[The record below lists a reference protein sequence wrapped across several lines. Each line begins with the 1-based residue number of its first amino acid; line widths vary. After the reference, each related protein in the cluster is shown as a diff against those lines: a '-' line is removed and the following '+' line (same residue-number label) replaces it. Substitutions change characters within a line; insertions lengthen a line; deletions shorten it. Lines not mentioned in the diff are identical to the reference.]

1 MRALHLNRA
10 QLLMFIGCAVVV
22 LAPPDLSL
30 AQRASLGSISSSE
43 QGTVPG
49 QEPTPKEIEAAYNE
63 CLRQIDQ
70 EAQAL
75 TAANTNSRQ
84 LVIQQ
89 TEFCKKGKTDC
100 IMAVRGVNCRSFVED
115 YAVEAFAE

>member
-1 MRALHLNRA
+1 MRALHLNLGKSF
-10 QLLMFIGCAVVV
+10 LLAYCAWVFLV
-22 LAPPDLSL
+22 APNETYG
-30 AQRASLGSISSSE
+30 QRASLGSTAALDQSV
-43 QGTVPG
+43 VPG

-63 CLRQIDQ
+63 CLKQIDQ

-100 IMAVRGVNCRSFVED
+100 IMASRGVNCRSFVED
-115 YAVEAFAE
+115 YAVEAFIE